1 MVYLAHGVS
10 VQYTVQYRTWFQCTL
25 FYTVQNMVSVY
36 SFYTVQNMISVYPF
50 YTVLSMVS
58 VYSFYSVYNM
68 VSVYQYSSLT
78 LHTRTLSTVEVKRG
92 RNPFILQYNTC
103 TLLYCTR
110 LQKIPVLQCSW
121 SRCACTCCSCPT
133 WPCSFL
139 TLLFLPYLRCSW

>member
-1 MVYLAHGVS
+1 M
-10 VQYTVQYRTWFQCTL
+10 F
-25 FYTVQNMVSVY
+25 SVY
-36 SFYTVQNMISVYPF
+36 SLLYSTEHCFSVLLLYSTEHGFSVLLLYSTEHDFSVPF
-50 YTVLSMVS
+50 LYCTVLSMVS

-92 RNPFILQYNTC
+92 RNPFILPV
-103 TLLYCTR
+103 LYCTVHTR